1 VTDRPGRSR
10 LEVGPEGVGERLDVF
25 VAGALDLSR
34 TRVHKLIE
42 EGRVLLDGRVPRKSE
57 PLAAG
62 QSLEVDVPV
71 PVALALEPE
80 PLPIDIVYEDSSLV
94 VVDKAAGMVVHPS
107 AGHPRGTL
115 VNALLHH
122 VRDLAGIG
130 GTLRPG
136 IVHRLDK
143 GTSGLMVVAKNDAAH
158 QRLSEALKRRRVR
171 RLYRAATWGH
181 LTEAEV
187 LVVDA
192 PIGRDPSDRKRMA
205 VVEGGRRAVTRARV
219 RERWRAAELLDVAL
233 ETGRTH
239 QIRVHLAHRGHPVVG
254 DPLYGPH
261 WERGMGRERAW
272 ARELSRRVTR
282 PFLHAAEL
290 IFDHPE
296 TGARMRFHSE
306 LPPDLAAAAEWAR
319 QTSGDRDPEGLSSL
333 RGAGDTTRPP
343 NQAAPKRPA
352 KE

>member
-1 VTDRPGRSR
+1 VARPSRPSR
-10 LEVGPEGVGERLDVF
+10 LEVWPDAAGERLDVF

-42 EGRVLLDGRVPRKSE
+42 EGRVLLDGRVPRKAE
-57 PLAAG
+57 PVAAG
-62 QSLEVDVPV
+62 QSVEVDVPE
-71 PVALALEPE
+71 PVALELEPE
-80 PLPIDIVYEDSSLV
+80 ALPIAIVYEDASVV

-130 GTLRPG
+130 GALRPG

-171 RLYRAATWGH
+171 RLYQAATWGH
-181 LTEAEV
+181 LSEPDV

-192 PIGRDPSDRKRMA
+192 PIGRDPTNRKRMA
-205 VVEGGRRAVTRARV
+205 VVAGGRRAVTRARV
-219 RERWRAAELLDVAL
+219 RERWRAAERLDVAL

-239 QIRVHLAHRGHPVVG
+239 QIRVHLADRGHPVVG
-254 DPLYGPH
+254 DELYGAL

-290 IFDHPE
+290 AFDHPE
-296 TGARMRFHSE
+296 SGARLRFRSE
-306 LPPDLAAAAEWAR
+306 LPPDLSAAAEWAR
-319 QTSGDRDPEGLSSL
+319 QTSGEGESEGLSSP

-343 NQAAPKRPA
+343 HQPAPKRPA

>member
-1 VTDRPGRSR
+1 MTGARTSR
-10 LEVGPEGVGERLDVF
+10 LEVGPEGAGERLDVF
-25 VAGALDLSR
+25 VAGALGLSR
-34 TRVHKLIE
+34 TRVHKLLE
-42 EGRVLLDGRVPRKSE
+42 EGRVLLDGRAPRKSE

-62 QSLEVDVPV
+62 QTLEVEVPE
-71 PVALALEPE
+71 PVALTVEPE
-80 PLPIDIVYEDSSLV
+80 PLPLDIVYEDASLLV
-94 VVDKAAGMVVHPS
+94 VNKAAGMVVHPS
-107 AGHPRGTL
+107 AGHSRGTL

-130 GTLRPG
+130 GALRPG

-143 GTSGLMVVAKNDAAH
+143 GTSGLIVVAKSDTAH
-158 QRLSEALKRRRVR
+158 HRLSEALKRRKVR
-171 RLYRAATWGH
+171 RLYQAATWGH
-181 LTEAEV
+181 ITETPV

-219 RERWRAAELLDVAL
+219 AERWRAAELLDVAL

-254 DPLYGPH
+254 DPLYGPL
-261 WERGMGRERAW
+261 WERGMGRDRPW

-282 PFLHAAEL
+282 PFLHASEL
-290 IFDHPE
+290 VFDHPE
-296 TGARMRFHSE
+296 TGERMRFHAD
-306 LPPDLAAAAEWAR
+306 LPADLTEAAGWAR
-319 QTSGDRDPEGLSSL
+319 QTSGEGGLEGLSSPP
-333 RGAGDTTRPP
+333 GAGDTSRPP
-343 NQAAPKRPA
+343 FQAVQKRPV